1 MDNIRKVIL
10 LFLFLL
16 GAYGSIAAAAPG
28 KFDIEILVVSKSDRQ
43 PLAGVFVGFPDC
55 GIYASSDDNGI
66 LVLKSVPVGT
76 WRLTAQMIGMVDYSA
91 EITVNESL
99 VSERRF
105 QNSQNPQ
112 IYPNQGLEA
121 ADIVVEMSE
130 ESFRLDDVVVT
141 AKSNAVG
148 ASTSSSISR
157 SAIDHL
163 QATSLSDVMELL
175 PGQMASNPSLT
186 SAAKAN
192 IRQVG
197 SDAMNSMGTSIIVNG
212 APVSNNANLQ
222 VGNTATDGVLT
233 TGFTST
239 AGSGVDMRQ
248 ISVDNVESVD
258 VIRGIPSVEYGD
270 LTSGVI
276 IVNPKAGEYPFK
288 IRTKINPTLTQASIS
303 KGFGLG
309 QKGGALSVDADYA
322 HSLADE
328 RRPYQQYRRITAN
341 LLYSKTFVS
350 TVRTTTG
357 FGFYSDLDAQKLDPT
372 DAKYQ
377 RKRSAENTGFKFNTN
392 ISWQADKSFLKSLR
406 FNLSANYSE
415 QKGYTQEIK
424 GNFGYMVTSAMADG
438 TVAANVPQQVFDRDG
453 KQLTNTDLP
462 GHSALTNILPYEFLT
477 KMSTYGKPLNIF
489 AKGVA
494 NMFTE
499 FWGIG
504 NKIVAGVEW
513 KTDVNFGRG
522 KVFDPLMPPSSGLRM
537 RPYTEIPALNQFS
550 LYAEDNIS
558 KTLWNRELKLQAG
571 LRFDMVQ
578 PGRSEGRNALSPR
591 INASFEIVPKVLKLR
606 GGWGITAKAPPLVYL
621 YPDKA
626 YFDYVNYSNIGQ
638 TGVTEDQQLSLITTK
653 VYDTRND
660 KLKIAKNTKSEVGLD
675 VEVAGMRLSVTAFR
689 ERLKDGYSFG
699 LDRSSFHIFE
709 LAKYKGEAREGNYP
723 LLELDNVSKVVLS
736 YYRPLNDRVNDT
748 KGVEMDFDFG
758 QIKAIHTSFVLTGA
772 YMLTDSYSTS
782 ESYFYKSPDPVK
794 GYKDIGVYASGDG
807 NRYSRFLTN
816 LRVIHNI
823 PKIGFVV
830 SLSVQTIWHDTQEYL
845 GTENIRPIGYLS
857 ASDLSYTA
865 LGKGDTVPDDIQ
877 KQILDNRLIKET
889 HKPLWLC
896 NLRLTKEIGDYVG
909 FTFFLNNVFRTNP
922 LEESKRN
929 PGTYSTSRNPEQFF
943 GIEAWLKF

>member
-1 MDNIRKVIL
+1 MFI
-10 LFLFLL
+10 FLL
-16 GAYGSIAAAAPG
+16 GAADFIAVAAPG
-28 KFDIEILVVSKSDRQ
+28 KFDVNVRVVSKSDGE

-55 GIYASSDDNGI
+55 GIYSSSGERGE
-66 LVLKSVPVGT
+66 LVLKAVPEGK
-76 WRLTAQMIGMVDYSA
+76 RKLTAQLIGMLDYETEVSVNAGVD
-91 EITVNESL
+91 EIV
-99 VSERRF
+99 
-105 QNSQNPQ
+105 
-112 IYPNQGLEA
+112 I
-121 ADIVVEMSE
+121 EMTE

-163 QATSLSDVMELL
+163 QATSLSDIMELL
-175 PGQMASNPSLT
+175 PGQMSSNPSLT
-186 SAAKAN
+186 SPAKAT

-197 SDAMNSMGTSIIVNG
+197 TDAMNSLGTSVVING

-222 VGNTATDGVLT
+222 VGNTATDGTLT
-233 TGFTST
+233 TGFAST
-239 AGSGVDMRQ
+239 AGSGIDLRQ
-248 ISVDNVESVD
+248 ISTDNVESVD
-258 VIRGIPSVEYGD
+258 IIRGIPSVEYGD

-276 IVNPKAGEYPFK
+276 IVNPKAGEYPFR
-288 IRTKINPTLTQASIS
+288 IRTKINPTLTQASVS

-309 QKGGALSVDADYA
+309 PKGGALSVDVDYA

-328 RRPYQQYRRITAN
+328 RRPYQQYRRITSN
-341 LLYSKTFVS
+341 LLYSKTFAG

-357 FGFYSDLDAQKLDPT
+357 LGFYSDLDAQKLDPT

-377 RKRSAENTGFKFNTN
+377 RKRSAENTGFKFNSN
-392 ISWQADKSFLKSLR
+392 ISWQVDKAFFKSLR
-406 FNLSANYSE
+406 FNVSANYAE

-438 TVAANVPQQVFDRDG
+438 TVAANIDSPVYDHLG
-453 KQLTNTDLP
+453 NKLTNTDLP
-462 GHSALTNILPYEFLT
+462 GHEASTGILPYEFLT
-477 KMSTYGKPLNIF
+477 KMSTYGKPLNVF
-489 AKGVA
+489 AKVTA

-504 NKIVAGVEW
+504 NRIVAGTEW

-550 LYAEDNIS
+550 LYAEDNLS

-571 LRFDMVQ
+571 LRFDMIQ
-578 PGRSEGRNALSPR
+578 PGRKDGRNALSPR
-591 INASFEIVPKVLKLR
+591 VNASFEILPKMLRIR

-626 YFDYVNYSNIGQ
+626 YFDFVNYSNIGL
-638 TGVTEDQQLSLITTK
+638 TGVAEEQQLSVITTK
-653 VYDTRND
+653 VYDTSNRQ
-660 KLKIAKNTKSEVGLD
+660 LKIAKNSKSEIGID
-675 VEVAGMRLSVTAFR
+675 FEFAGMRLSATAFR
-689 ERLKDGYSFG
+689 ERLRNGYSFG

-709 LAKYKGEAREGNYP
+709 LSKYEGVEWEGKYP
-723 LLELDNVSKVVLS
+723 LLKLDKTSNVVVS
-736 YYRPLNDRVNDT
+736 YYKPLNNRINDT
-748 KGVEMDFDFG
+748 KGVEFDFDFG
-758 QIKAIHTSFVLTGA
+758 QIKAIRTSFVLTGA
-772 YMLTDSYSTS
+772 YMLTDSYSSS
-782 ESYFYKSPDPVK
+782 ESYFQKSPDPVK
-794 GYKDIGVYASGDG
+794 GYRDIGVYAAGDG
-807 NRYSRFLTN
+807 SRYSRFLTN

-830 SLSVQTIWHDTQEYL
+830 SLSVQTIWHDTQAYL
-845 GTENIRPIGYLS
+845 GTENIRPIGYIS
-857 ASDLSYTA
+857 ASDLTYMP
-865 LGKGDTVPDDIQ
+865 LGPDDEVSDDIQ
-877 KQILDNRLIKET
+877 KQILANRLIKET

-896 NLRLTKEIGDYVG
+896 NLRVTKEIKDFLG

-943 GIEAWLKF
+943 GIEAWFKF